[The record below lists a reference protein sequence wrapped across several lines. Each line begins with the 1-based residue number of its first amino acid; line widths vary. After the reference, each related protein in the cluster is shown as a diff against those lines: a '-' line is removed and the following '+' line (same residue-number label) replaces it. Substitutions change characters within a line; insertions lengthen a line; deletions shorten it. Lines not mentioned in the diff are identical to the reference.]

1 MYFRPIFK
9 TGDGADIS
17 KMEYALGHGVLYPVS
32 DHGDVYRILE
42 LEDNAFGHGDRRV
55 YTQIL
60 DGIGN
65 RMDGP
70 ITDFTFELYRA
81 IVSVEQDQQD
91 FTIVAES
98 VDAWSAERK
107 TVVTGVYI
115 SDILAAGED
124 FGYWNT
130 ISWTQSC
137 LDSRVVVAIK
147 TGFSVAEV
155 EAKDWERYFEEPCVP
170 YYGGSGSTLVTRNLD
185 FFNLRG
191 NYIQFKVELITE
203 LDGVVPQVR
212 DLVIS
217 YVGKH
222 SVFFFTDK
230 IRIERGSE
238 FGNAIITASV
248 TLPSRT
254 EVAFAFGPADSVE
267 WSDYKVVDA
276 GRLAQI
282 PAAYRDRMRVGIRFT
297 SYDAVSVAT
306 VHEFAFSFDSDD
318 ENKINEQ
325 FQ

>member
-9 TGDGADIS
+9 TNNGSNIS
-17 KMEYALGHGVLYPVS
+17 MLKYAIGHGVLYPVS
-32 DHGDVYRILE
+32 EHGDVYKISE

-81 IVSVEQDQQD
+81 VASVNQDEQD
-91 FTIVAES
+91 FTIVAENI
-98 VDAWSAERK
+98 DAWSAERK
-107 TVVTGVYI
+107 SVMTGIYV
-115 SDILAAGED
+115 SDVLAAGED
-124 FGYWNT
+124 FGYWKD
-130 ISWTQSC
+130 IAWTQSC
-137 LDSRVVVAIK
+137 HDSRIVVAVK
-147 TGFSVAEV
+147 TGNTIEEV
-155 EAKDWERYFEEPCVP
+155 LAKDWERYFEEPCVP
-170 YYGGSGSTLVTRNLD
+170 YYGGSSSTSVIKDLD

-191 NYIQFKVELITE
+191 TYIQFKVELTVEIG
-203 LDGVVPQVR
+203 DGVPEVR

-230 IRIERGSE
+230 IRIERGTE

-248 TLPSRT
+248 TLPNRT
-254 EVAFAFGPADSVE
+254 EVVFAYGPGDSVD
-267 WSDYKVVDA
+267 WSRYKVVES
-276 GRLAQI
+276 GRLVQI
-282 PAAYRDRMRVGIRFT
+282 PASYRERMRVGIRFT
-297 SYDAVSVAT
+297 SYDAVNAAT

-325 FQ
+325 FE